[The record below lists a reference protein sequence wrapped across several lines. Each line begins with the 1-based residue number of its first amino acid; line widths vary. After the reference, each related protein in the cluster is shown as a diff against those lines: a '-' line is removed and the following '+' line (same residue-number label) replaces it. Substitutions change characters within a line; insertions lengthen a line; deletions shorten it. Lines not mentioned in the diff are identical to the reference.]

1 MEARNANDCLE
12 QITTAHRKRWGE
24 VTLTPGTYVYESL
37 LTWPALENFTI
48 HAEGV
53 IFRKSADWPGASMV
67 ANGWKGVRLSGLTIL
82 GSDTEAKTLELVK
95 KTNAAGTE
103 PTVEQI
109 GCAWQINN
117 AVALELERVHTH
129 GSNVGLALVQA
140 LNSRLDWLTHTGH
153 WSGKYPKLTTEE
165 NVLDK
170 VNKDLARSCYGL
182 KVLGGADLE
191 IVSHRCFDAGGAILI
206 GSNDGSSERGYGL
219 PTRLTLT
226 GCEGA
231 HLGDHGIYISSAE
244 AATVDAAKY
253 SELPY
258 GNAAKARG
266 SNHTLKNSTAVRCH
280 AGFGME
286 PLGQQ
291 HSYGGKITGNLIVEV
306 TTYPLF
312 TDDTPSTELDPT
324 TKTDRAKR
332 GADGKPLIFRVE
344 GVEIIGNSLRRCCRE
359 PRPSRATATAPVRET
374 WPIYLAGG
382 SPTVRGNT
390 FTECGGAAEICY
402 QGDDGPYFANG
413 DFFFPTRTK

>member
-12 QITTAHRKRWGE
+12 QITTAHRKGWGE
-24 VTLTPGTYVYESL
+24 VTLTPGTYAYESL
-37 LTWPALENFTI
+37 LTWPTLENFRI
-48 HAEGV
+48 NAEGV
-53 IFRKSADWPGASMV
+53 IFRKSADWPGASMA
-67 ANGWKGVRLSGLTIL
+67 ANGWKKVRLSGLTIL
-82 GSDTEAKTLELVK
+82 GTDTEAKTLELVK

-109 GCAWQINN
+109 GCAWQVNN
-117 AVALELERVHTH
+117 AVALELERVQTH
-129 GSNVGLALVQA
+129 GSNVGIALVQA
-140 LNSRLDWLTHTGH
+140 LNSKLDWLTHTGH
-153 WSGKYPKLTTEE
+153 WSGKYPKLTEE

-191 IVSHRCFDAGGAILI
+191 IFSHRCFDAGGAIVI

-219 PTRLTLT
+219 PRRITLT

-231 HLGDHGIYISSAE
+231 NLGDNGVYISSAE

-253 SELPY
+253 AELPC
-258 GNAAKARG
+258 GNAVKARG

-280 AGFGME
+280 AGFGLE

-291 HSYGGKITGNLIVEV
+291 HSYGGKITGNLVIEV

-312 TDDTPSTELDPT
+312 TDDLPTTELDPT
-324 TKTDRAKR
+324 TKRERAKR

-344 GVEIIGNSLRRCCRE
+344 GVEILGNSLRRCCRE

-382 SPTVRGNT
+382 DSPTVKGNT
-390 FTECGGAAEICY
+390 FLECGGAAEICY

-413 DFFFPTRTK
+413 DFFFPTRKN